1 MVKGTSSSDSPLFWQ
16 DFRLRRRNFNVST
29 RGFSSSGVSVRSCI
43 SVNGSSKMLFD
54 FVAGCS
60 LLDEMTSLT
69 RFGPFSSLLLF
80 RFLRRPYGKGSKFRI
95 GGAGPLD
102 ICSL

>member
-1 MVKGTSSSDSPLFWQ
+1 MIVIGLHT
-16 DFRLRRRNFNVST
+16 
-29 RGFSSSGVSVRSCI
+29 CI
-43 SVNGSSKMLFD
+43 SVNGSSRMLFD

-80 RFLRRPYGKGSKFRI
+80 RFRRRPYGKGSKFRI

-102 ICSL
+102 ICSLTLGALATDFRGSPIGSISLS